1 MKLKH
6 LLFFLIFSFLL
17 ITACDE
23 KKEII
28 LDVQFDQTEL
38 QFGKIEI
45 NQSVSKKVRIKN
57 TENST
62 DTFVGSIRILDSP
75 GFTMDF
81 SGVLTLQ
88 KNESKEIYVTFRP
101 TNGQEYSG
109 KMNIFDEDENFISEM
124 YLYGEGA
131 TPVSFSYNNSKLE
144 FGLVKSG
151 DTKGLDLEITNSASS
166 GFDLDLTLS
175 IPVSDFI
182 IANSI
187 QSLII
192 SPGITEKITIQ
203 YSPTLPTSTKSLR
216 IEHNS
221 TVRPNPAEVQLT
233 GIMDETSNIIASI
246 NDGWNKFESGQY
258 ANSLQ
263 SFQEAMNKA
272 RIHIAYDS
280 VYGESMHGR
289 GWAALFNTSNVDHA
303 IAAYNDFTATTKD
316 YSNTISSTSLLDC
329 LAGKAISGVLL
340 GSTIDRYES
349 VVAAANDLLAQNLYY
364 KFSHKSSVDHK
375 DVRMALIQAYYYL
388 GNYKEAANNMDILD
402 PASAPHSTDATQL
415 LNAIQALSGSL

>member
-1 MKLKH
+1 MKIKH

-23 KKEII
+23 KKETI
-28 LDVQFDQTEL
+28 LDVQFDQTEI

-45 NQSVSKKVRIKN
+45 NQSVSKKVRVKN

-62 DTFVGSIRILDSP
+62 DTFVGSIRIMDSP

-151 DTKGLDLEITNSASS
+151 ETKDLDLAITNSSSS

-175 IPVSDFI
+175 IPLSDFT
-182 IANSI
+182 IANNV

-192 SPGITEKITIQ
+192 APGITETITIQ
-203 YSPTLPTSTKSLR
+203 YSPTLATSSKSLR

-221 TVRPNPAEVQLT
+221 TVRPNPAEVQLS
-233 GIMDETSNIIASI
+233 GIMDETLTIIASI
-246 NDGWNKFESGQY
+246 NDGWDQFENGQY
-258 ANSLQ
+258 ATSLQ
-263 SFQEAMNKA
+263 SFQEAMNKSN
-272 RIHIAYDS
+272 IHTAYDS

-289 GWAALFNTSNVDHA
+289 GWAALFNTGNTNHA
-303 IAAYNDFTATTKD
+303 FKAYNDFTAIMNN
-316 YSNTISSTSLLDC
+316 YSNTVSSTSILDC
-329 LAGKAISGVLL
+329 LAGKAISGVLV
-340 GSTIDRYES
+340 GSTVDRYQS
-349 VVAAANDLLAQNLYY
+349 VVTAANDLLAKNLYY
-364 KFSHKSSVDHK
+364 KFSHKESVDHK

-388 GNYKEAANNMDILD
+388 GNYIQAANNMDILD
-402 PASAPHSTDATQL
+402 PSSAPHSTDATDL
-415 LNAIQALSGSL
+415 LVAIQSISGSL

>member
-1 MKLKH
+1 MKLKK
-6 LLFFLIFSFLL
+6 LNFFLIFTFLL

-23 KKEII
+23 KKETFF
-28 LDVQFDQTEL
+28 DVQFDQTEL

-45 NQSVSKKVRIKN
+45 TESVSKKVRIKN

-62 DTFVGSIRILDSP
+62 DTFVGSVRILDSP
-75 GFTMDF
+75 GFTIDF
-81 SGVLTLQ
+81 TGVLTLQ

-101 TNGQEYSG
+101 TNGQEYTG

-151 DTKGLDLEITNSASS
+151 DTKGLDLAITNSSSS

-175 IPVSDFI
+175 VPISDFT
-182 IANSI
+182 IANNI

-192 SPGITEKITIQ
+192 APGITETITIQ
-203 YSPTLPTSTKSLR
+203 YSPTIPTSTKSLR

-221 TVRPNPAEVQLT
+221 SVRPNPAEVQLN
-233 GIMDETSNIIASI
+233 GIMDETSFIITSI
-246 NDGWNKFESGQY
+246 NDGWNQFENGQY
-258 ANSLQ
+258 DKSIQL
-263 SFQEAMNKA
+263 FQEAMNKA
-272 RIHIAYDS
+272 RIHTAYDS

-289 GWAALFNTSNVDHA
+289 GWASLFNTGNVNHA
-303 IAAYNDFTATTKD
+303 LVAYIDFSATIKD
-316 YSNTISSTSLLDC
+316 YSNTVSSASLLDC
-329 LAGKAISGVLL
+329 LAGKAISGVLV
-340 GSTIDRYES
+340 GSTLDRYQS
-349 VVAAANDLLAQNLYY
+349 VVAAANDLLTQNLYY

-388 GNYKEAANNMDILD
+388 GNYKQAANNMDILD
-402 PASAPHSTDATQL
+402 PASAPHSSDATQL
-415 LNAIQALSGSL
+415 LEAIQTLSGSL